1 LLAPVQATVPRY
13 CFADDTFW
21 FIVVVEME
29 DGRWWELQRLYQD
42 FYDLQ
47 INLITEFPREA
58 GNVKGVE
65 RSLPYMPGPVTYV
78 TDNISNGRRA
88 NLDEYIRHLLK
99 LAPHIV
105 GGYRV
110 RKFFAPRE
118 GDYEID
124 PAVGDP
130 YRISTGSQLGDMPPG
145 GGNAMSPPSSSG
157 FSAPQTSSTF
167 SSAGGYQAASRH
179 GAGPQ
184 GGQHMRNP
192 SNTGSMAPPSGMQGG
207 MQAPG
212 HGQAQR
218 QPGQMGGGPGSM
230 RGMAPADSQA
240 MVKIK
245 VFFAQDSIVVIRM
258 PPDFTFADL
267 DKKLRDRRKLEPGF
281 ADEAAN
287 AAIAVSYRDEVDDKQ
302 YPIYNDDDLHVA
314 MMRNAKLTLQVQS
327 VG

>member
-1 LLAPVQATVPRY
+1 MPRY

-99 LAPHIV
+99 LSQHIV
-105 GGYRV
+105 RGYRV
-110 RKFFAPRE
+110 RKFFEPRD

-130 YRISTGSQLGDMPPG
+130 YRISTDSQHGDAPAG
-145 GGNAMSPPSSSG
+145 GANAMSPPSSSG

-167 SSAGGYQAASRH
+167 SSAGGYQPASRH
-179 GAGPQ
+179 GQGQGSQQ
-184 GGQHMRNP
+184 GGSHMRNP
-192 SNTGSMAPPSGMQGG
+192 SNTGSMAPSGMQG
-207 MQAPG
+207 Q
-212 HGQAQR
+212 GQQR
-218 QPGQMGGGPGSM
+218 QGPGQMSGQGM
-230 RGMAPADSQA
+230 RNMAPADSQT

-245 VFFAQDSIVVIRM
+245 VFFGPDNIVVIRM

-267 DKKLRDRRKLEPGF
+267 DKKLRERRKLEPGL

-287 AAIAVSYRDEVDDKQ
+287 GSIEVSYKDEQDNKL
-302 YPIYNDDDLHVA
+302 YPIYSDDDLHVA
-314 MMRNAKLTLQVQS
+314 MMRNAKLTLHVRS